1 MNVCT
6 TPRSPPGFSV
16 QSIFGIVVPGQTP
29 RELVRKISA
38 DVVTVLRSPDMKARM
53 AELGMETV
61 GNTPEQFDAYIR
73 VEIEKWAKVVK
84 ASGAKLD

>member
-1 MNVCT
+1 MAETV
-6 TPRSPPGFSV
+6 PGFSV

-38 DVVTVLRSPDMKARM
+38 DVVAVLRSPEMKARM
-53 AELGMETV
+53 ADLGMETV

-73 VEIEKWAKVVK
+73 TEIEKWAKVVK
-84 ASGAKLD
+84 ASGARVE